1 MRKETGSVNTAST
14 NLFVMKHNYYVDL
27 NIHNKVK
34 KTYGPFNSDEAY
46 KFFLYGLKQE
56 AKKISSERYLLIS
69 SILYRYIK
77 SKKHVLVKKNLTGF
91 YNDL

>member
-1 MRKETGSVNTAST
+1 MQP
-14 NLFVMKHNYYVDL
+14 NYYVDL

-34 KTYGPFNSDEAY
+34 KTYGPFVCDEAY
-46 KFFLYGLKQE
+46 RFFLYELKQE